1 MRTTLALLSAHV
13 PKAAFNQPLIRISN
27 GTFYRD
33 HPSLDPDTVSSNP
46 PLYPGLTFTLPATP
60 LSERTTGSRRDQ
72 HWAVI
77 SPTDSTTFLELLR
90 GNHLCFPPEARSFP
104 YLSSEEVDRRD
115 HRLRVPSRAIQYVGF
130 NATKGQSSPG
140 GVRGAY
146 LSARYESRREET
158 DWTLL
163 QYLKGETELNPDE
176 VSAHQRHVDDALLQK
191 VMSDLR
197 LHRLADMP
205 VSHLSNGQT
214 RRSRIA
220 KALLGKPELLLLDE
234 PFMGL
239 DPPTSVTLSPIL
251 RDLAYN
257 SSPLL
262 LLGLRPQDPIPDWI
276 THLVILGHN
285 HTLPLQGP
293 AAQVLFQLHR
303 WTELYSKF
311 HSAQH
316 HSDNTN
322 DAIAQDFVKSMT
334 KAFGA
339 PPMGV
344 GDILSQTGIRRHPLY
359 AELDAGPS
367 FFQLDGTV
375 DISKISSSAAKI
387 AANVAREKAVGQRTP
402 NDWLVLM
409 TSIPSGLLEKVN
421 EAQAATSSTP
431 NQQGHSSLDAQS
443 TKTPPTDP
451 SPTAKGEPLIELSSV
466 IVRYGTKTVLGH
478 PPPQPGH
485 DAPGLN
491 MTIRQ
496 GTRLALLG
504 PNGSGKTTLLSL
516 LTSDHP
522 QSYSLPIKFF
532 GRSRLPTKGHP
543 GLSLWEIQNRIGH
556 SSPEIHAF
564 FPKHLTVRRVLESAW
579 AETFAG
585 KPSLTQSRQALV
597 DVFLRWWAP
606 ELRQT
611 SSTETGTPRYD
622 DLLWSTDKTHHT
634 YGQLPFP
641 VQRLL
646 LLLRAVIKQP
656 DIIILD
662 EAFSGLSAETRDKA
676 MRWLEFGQQGDT
688 SDPPTDK
695 PCREDG
701 ECIFGGLTPAQA
713 LVVVSHVKEEIPAMV
728 DEWLR
733 LPGEEEVSESGKAV
747 EGGFVARGGISTPE
761 GWSRVWGV

>member
-1 MRTTLALLSAHV
+1 MRTTLALLSAHI
-13 PKAAFNQPLIRISN
+13 PKSTSNQSLIRISN

-60 LSERTTGSRRDQ
+60 LSERRAGSRRDQ

-90 GNHLCFPPEARSFP
+90 GSHLCFPPEARSFP

-176 VSAHQRHVDDALLQK
+176 VSAQERHVDDAFLQK

-197 LHRLADMP
+197 LHKLADMP

-251 RDLAYN
+251 RDLAYK

-285 HTLPLQGP
+285 HTMPLQGP
-293 AAQVLFQLHR
+293 APHVLFQLHR
-303 WTELYSKF
+303 WTELYSKH
-311 HSAQH
+311 HSAQT
-316 HSDNTN
+316 HSENPN
-322 DAIAQDFVKSMT
+322 DALAQEFVKSMT
-334 KAFGA
+334 KAFG
-339 PPMGV
+339 PPPLGV
-344 GDILSQTGIRRHPLY
+344 GDILSQTGIRRHPVY
-359 AELDAGPS
+359 AELNAGPNYFLS
-367 FFQLDGTV
+367 DGAV
-375 DISKISSSAAKI
+375 DVSKVSSPAEKRAAD
-387 AANVAREKAVGQRTP
+387 AAREKPLGRRTP
-402 NDWLVLM
+402 TDWLALM
-409 TSIPSGLLEKVN
+409 TSPPSGLLEKVTQ
-421 EAQAATSSTP
+421 AQVTASSTSS
-431 NQQGHSSLDAQS
+431 QQDPSSWDAQS
-443 TKTPPTDP
+443 TKIQPTEP
-451 SPTAKGEPLIELSSV
+451 SPTAKGQPLIELSSV
-466 IVRYGTKTVLGH
+466 IVRYGSKTVLGH
-478 PPPQPGH
+478 PPPQPGY
-485 DAPGLN
+485 DTPGLN

-522 QSYSLPIKFF
+522 QSYSLPIQFF
-532 GRSRLPTKGHP
+532 GRSRLPTPGQP

-585 KPSLTQSRQALV
+585 KPSLTQERESLV
-597 DVFLRWWAP
+597 DAFLRWWAP

-611 SSTETGTPRYD
+611 SSVDNDATNSHIPDD
-622 DLLWSTDKTHHT
+622 DLIWSTDKTHHT

-641 VQRLL
+641 AQRLL
-646 LLLRAVIKQP
+646 LLLRAIIKQP

-676 MRWLEFGQQGDT
+676 MRWLEFGQADT
-688 SDPPTDK
+688 QFPRRDD
-695 PCREDG
+695 EHV
-701 ECIFGGLTPAQA
+701 FNGLTPAQA
-713 LVVVSHVKEEIPAMV
+713 LVVVSHVKEEIPPMV

-733 LPGEEEVSESGKAV
+733 LPGEDEVYESGKGV
-747 EGGFVARGGISTPE
+747 EGGFVARGGISTPD
-761 GWSRVWGV
+761 GWRRVWGV